1 MNHIPETKIKPKHWN
16 AIDDIASQMV
26 GYQAV
31 LQGAG
36 DYLDSRKRLPQQL
49 AFKLQTEI
57 TLLGKLL
64 QGMFGMPVE
73 IWRAKVTE
81 AESDPGFQDEVKK
94 LADQLSPEP
103 NVLLSPD
110 QCKQEIMTMKRKGK
124 WGWSL

>member
-1 MNHIPETKIKPKHWN
+1 MNHVPATKVKPKQLN
-16 AIDDIASQMV
+16 AIEDIASMMV

-36 DYLDSRKRLPQQL
+36 DYLDVRKRLPQQL

-73 IWRAKVTE
+73 VWRKKVEE
-81 AESDPGFQDEVKK
+81 AEADPGFKDEVKK
-94 LADQLSPEP
+94 LADTLSPEP

-110 QCKQEIMTMKRKGK
+110 QCKNEIMQMKRQGK
-124 WGWSL
+124 WGWAL